1 MHNVLGT
8 LGKTKF
14 VIYSLMAYCVL
25 NVLQNN
31 QLKQFMTNTRFDFGR
46 LCSDPCTFPPIASSH
61 KLCGRPGDMAE
72 EEEEEELPEGVPV
85 AAGLA
90 GADTE

>member
-1 MHNVLGT
+1 MYCIRNSKQNKIHNLV
-8 LGKTKF
+8 
-14 VIYSLMAYCVL
+14 AYCVL

-31 QLKQFMTNTRFDFGR
+31 QCKRFMTNTRSDFGR
-46 LCSDPCTFPPIASSH
+46 LCSDPCTFPSIASSR
-61 KLCGRPGDMAE
+61 KLCGGPGDMAE
-72 EEEEEELPEGVPV
+72 EEQEEEELPEGVPA